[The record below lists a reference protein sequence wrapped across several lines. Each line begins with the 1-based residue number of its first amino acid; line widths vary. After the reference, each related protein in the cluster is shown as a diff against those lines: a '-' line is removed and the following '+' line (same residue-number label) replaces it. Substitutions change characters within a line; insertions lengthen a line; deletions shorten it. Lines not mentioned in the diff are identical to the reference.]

1 MLRMISVF
9 LIAAFLPTLA
19 LANWTS
25 SAPKAIAGWE
35 AHNPGKSQAIDHS
48 TWDRL
53 LKKYIRRDSRGLNR
67 FAYSRVSAADKAA
80 LDAYIQSL
88 SRISITQRSRA
99 VQKAYWL
106 NLYNAVTVDLILDNY
121 PVNSIRD
128 IKSGLVS
135 IGPWKKKLVKVQGV
149 DLTLDN
155 IEHNILRPIWQ
166 DPRIHYGVNCASV
179 GCPNL
184 HTQAFT
190 GRNTDKLLDS
200 LARDYVNSPRGL
212 SISSSGRVTVSKI
225 YKWFA
230 FDFGNS
236 EQNVIAHLS
245 RYATPERR
253 AALANVSRISNTRYD
268 WALNE

>member
-1 MLRMISVF
+1 MLRTLSIV
-9 LIAAFLPTLA
+9 LVALLLPTYA

-25 SAPKAIAGWE
+25 SQPKALPGWS
-35 AHNPGKSQAIDHS
+35 AHNPGNSKPIDHS
-48 TWDRL
+48 TWDRI
-53 LKKYIRRDSRGLNR
+53 LKKYIARDGSGLNR

-88 SRISITQRSRA
+88 SQVTITQRSRA

-128 IKSGLVS
+128 IKSGVVS
-135 IGPWKKKLVKVQGV
+135 IGPWKKKLVNVQGV

-190 GRNTDKLLDS
+190 GRNTEKLLDA
-200 LARDYVNSPRGL
+200 LARDYVNSSRGF
-212 SISSSGRVTVSKI
+212 SISGGRVTVSKI

-230 FDFGNS
+230 YDFGNS
-236 EQNVIAHLS
+236 QDNVIAHLAK
-245 RYATPERR
+245 YATPERR
-253 AALANVSRISNTRYD
+253 AALTEVGRISNTRYD

>member
-1 MLRMISVF
+1 MFRMISVF
-9 LIAAFLPTLA
+9 LITVFLPTIA

-25 SAPKAIAGWE
+25 SPPKALAGWT
-35 AHNPGKSQAIDHS
+35 AHNPANNTAIDHS
-48 TWDRL
+48 AWDRL
-53 LKKYIRRDSRGLNR
+53 LKKYVRRDSQGLNR
-67 FAYSRVSAADKAA
+67 FAYSSVSAADKAA

-88 SRISITQRSRA
+88 SQIAITQRSRT

-121 PVNSIRD
+121 PVNSIRE
-128 IKSGLVS
+128 IKSGVVS
-135 IGPWKKKLVKVQGV
+135 IGPWKKKLVNVQGV

-166 DPRIHYGVNCASV
+166 DPLIHYGVNCASV

-190 GRNTDKLLDS
+190 GRNTDKLLDT

-212 SISSSGRVTVSKI
+212 NFNSGRVTVSKI

-230 FDFGNS
+230 YDFGNS
-236 EQNVIAHLS
+236 EQNVIAHLTK
-245 RYATPERR
+245 YATPERR
-253 AALANVSRISNTRYD
+253 AALGQAGRISNTKYD